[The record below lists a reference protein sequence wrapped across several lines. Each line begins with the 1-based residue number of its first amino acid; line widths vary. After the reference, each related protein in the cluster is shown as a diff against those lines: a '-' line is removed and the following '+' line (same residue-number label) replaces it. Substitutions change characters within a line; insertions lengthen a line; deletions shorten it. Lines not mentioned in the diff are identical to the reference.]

1 MRATRKEGCIS
12 RICAC
17 CNQSFYIGKDNI
29 NDAIYYDKKTYHSN
43 CFIDKQVKSF
53 APKEVKNLKTIPKND
68 QLLEYGI
75 DIKKY
80 KNGRKYIPNGKEKM
94 LHDFNE
100 AKKKCYKEQLIV
112 FQNQI
117 DDITNNILNSK
128 EFIQIKKDS
137 YNHLLRSIEKQCV
150 YDFVLEVYDL
160 NIIPTNIWEKISE
173 IYCGTYKGMSIS
185 IPPEHLLDMWK
196 RKIDMLNSIA
206 DRNKTKG
213 IVMSAD
219 QRLNYDLSILVNKYD
234 SYLKW
239 LEKQKIIEVESIKS
253 NLKKSGIV
261 TSIINSKANEGSE
274 DCRNDDISDLVD
286 DIFED

>member
-1 MRATRKEGCIS
+1 MRATRKEGYIS

-29 NDAIYYDKKTYHSN
+29 SDAIYYDKKTYHSN

-53 APKEVKNLKTIPKND
+53 APKQIKNIKTMPKND

-75 DIKKY
+75 DIQKY
-80 KNGRKYIPNGKEKM
+80 KNGGRYIPNGKEKI

-100 AKKKCYKEQLIV
+100 ERRKRYEGQLID
-112 FQNQI
+112 FQKQI
-117 DDITNNILNSK
+117 NHITNNILNSE

-137 YNHLLRSIEKQCV
+137 YNHLLHSIEKQCV
-150 YDFVLEVYDL
+150 YDFILEVYDL
-160 NIIPTNIWEKISE
+160 NIIPTNIWKKISE
-173 IYCGTYKGMSIS
+173 IYSGTYKGMSIC

-196 RKIDMLNSIA
+196 RKIDMLNGIA
-206 DRNKTKG
+206 DRNRIKG
-213 IVMSAD
+213 IKMSAN

-239 LEKQKIIEVESIKS
+239 LEKQRIIEAEKEIEKSENIVSKSIGYIS
-253 NLKKSGIV
+253 NKPEKNDSG
-261 TSIINSKANEGSE
+261 
-274 DCRNDDISDLVD
+274 DISALVD
-286 DIFED
+286 DIFG